1 MAKGRFA
8 SSGVVVGQTPASRWE
23 KRIQHQKSSKVT
35 MGVGVPRQVEGTVG
49 DITVREVSTLGL
61 RCYIKTNSGW
71 YDINSMQTAFRT
83 VWTPFDLSTGWV
95 TDDTYGELAYF
106 KDEHGFVHLRGG
118 VDTGSAADEIA
129 VLPEGFRPRV
139 DQRRLV
145 NRLIDTG
152 TLYIQIIR
160 IQDSGEINRVA
171 GFKMIA
177 SSENVD
183 VDTTAEICLDGI
195 SFFAGQV
202 IVSQGGGSGGGGGGG
217 GPPAHGG
224 GGA

>member
-71 YDINSMQTAFRT
+71 YDINSMQSAFRT

-118 VDTGSAADEIA
+118 VDSGTVANEIA

-139 DQRRLV
+139 EQRRLV
-145 NRLIDTG
+145 NRVANASI
-152 TLYIQIIR
+152 YIQIIK
-160 IQDSGEINRVA
+160 IATNGAINRPYA
-171 GFKMIA
+171 SLIA
-177 SSENVD
+177 LDDTVTA
-183 VDTTAEICLDGI
+183 DTTAEICLDGI

-217 GPPAHGG
+217 GPPTHGG

>member
-61 RCYIKTNSGW
+61 RCYIKTDSGW
-71 YDINSMQTAFRT
+71 YDINSMQSAFRT
-83 VWTPFDLSTGWV
+83 VWTPFDLSAGWA

-118 VDTGSAADEIA
+118 VDSGSAANEIA
-129 VLPEGFRPRV
+129 VLPDGFRPRV
-139 DQRRLV
+139 EQRRLV
-145 NRLIDTG
+145 NRVANASI
-152 TLYIQIIR
+152 YIQIIK
-160 IQDSGEINRVA
+160 IATNGAINRPYA
-171 GFKMIA
+171 SLIA
-177 SSENVD
+177 LDDTVTA
-183 VDTTAEICLDGI
+183 DTTAEICLDGI

-217 GPPAHGG
+217 GPPTHGG